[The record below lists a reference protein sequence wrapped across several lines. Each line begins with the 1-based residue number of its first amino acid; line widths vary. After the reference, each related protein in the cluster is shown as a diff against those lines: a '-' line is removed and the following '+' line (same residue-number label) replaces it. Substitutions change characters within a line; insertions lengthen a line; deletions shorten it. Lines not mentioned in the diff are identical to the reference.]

1 MEGRIVRLPFQ
12 DRFPQNLAKIV
23 LIGSHLSEDPM
34 ETLQHLRALRILIL
48 NDDAFVKDR
57 MICSA
62 EGFINLKHL
71 ELWNLQKLEKWT
83 VQDQAMPKLS
93 TLTIVN
99 CGKLVMRPD
108 ELQIVRRLQQMN
120 AWQIHEELENS
131 LKTVE
136 AQMRADNVQPLP
148 KIMFETFQWTI
159 KD

>member
-1 MEGRIVRLPFQ
+1 MEGRLVRLPFQ

-62 EGFINLKHL
+62 EGFIELKHL
-71 ELWNLQKLEKWT
+71 ELRNLQKLEKWT

-148 KIMFETFQWTI
+148 KIMFEHPSNGR
-159 KD
+159 